1 MFRMTWKPGSH
12 ARTMMR
18 AIRRNAA
25 IAIGAVALLWGG
37 PAFAQGGGCPS
48 SHALANFQTDPNVG
62 ATFTISTSVNS
73 NDTANYTLTSIN
85 ESPTGGIPGLIEYCV
100 YPSQPPGNPTVLT
113 PLYSDGGGTWNAVFA
128 SIQGYFA
135 FKRYD
140 GDPSNIPLDGNLY
153 NVGSATW
160 PLPSSCSPVGYA
172 GCPGAPTT
180 QTILLHVNDPAECSA
195 LYGAGS
201 QTCFVFPSL
210 EHGPPNPPPVCD
222 GAPACKDVVVDQA
235 ITVDP
240 LTVPGNTRLNLHY
253 TYTIIN
259 QPTNTFDMVFYP
271 PTSSTQDVN
280 TGGGKDYFGCEQIP
294 DPSGLPGKFSPPI
307 FANYQGTGFNLNFI
321 QKSGTCNQSY
331 FYLQAPGPNPIVLT
345 PGESITFTID
355 MITRTNK
362 GGKQEFTSCGLHL
375 LNSGFTVKWF
385 EIPDGGQVPPI
396 KQAGKLFSY
405 STNIDPIYVNVV
417 GLPGCPLPAS

>member
-1 MFRMTWKPGSH
+1 MKLRPGVH
-12 ARTMMR
+12 ARGLVD
-18 AIRRNAA
+18 AFRRSPA
-25 IAIGAVALLWGG
+25 IAIGVVAILWAA
-37 PAFAQGGGCPS
+37 PSFAQAGGCPAS
-48 SHALANFQTDPNVG
+48 NALQNFVVDPNV
-62 ATFTISTSVNS
+62 AADFTISTTTNS
-73 NDTANYTLTSIN
+73 NDTATYTFTSN
-85 ESPTGGIPGLIEYCV
+85 SEGTVLGGIPGLIEYCV
-100 YPSQPPGNPTVLT
+100 YPSQPPGNPTVAT
-113 PLYSDGGGTWNAVFA
+113 PLYSDAGGTWNAVFG
-128 SIQGYFA
+128 SIQGFFA

-140 GDPSNIPLDGNLY
+140 GDPSNIPIDGTTY
-153 NVGSATW
+153 TVGSAIW
-160 PLPSSCSPVGYA
+160 PVPSSCSPVGYA

-180 QTILLHVNDPAECSA
+180 QTILLHVSDPTECSL
-195 LYGAGS
+195 LYTAGTAS
-201 QTCFVFPSL
+201 CFVFPGL
-210 EHGPPNPPPVCD
+210 EHGPPNPHVCN

-240 LTVPGNTRLNLHY
+240 LTVPGKQRLNLHY

-271 PTSSTQDVN
+271 PTSSTQDIN

-294 DPSGLPGKFSPPI
+294 DPAGVPGSFSPPI

-331 FYLQAPGPNPIVLT
+331 FYLQVPGPNAIVLT

-362 GGKQEFTSCGLHL
+362 GGNQEFTSCGRHL

-385 EIPDGGQVPPI
+385 EIPDGSTVPPI
-396 KQAGKLFSY
+396 KKAGQLFSY

-417 GLPGCPLPAS
+417 NLPGCQLPPS